1 MSEEEFTIAIHAIE
15 EYTGMIESIQQEADR
30 LKEQIKEHMRT
41 HGLTEIEVDGLR
53 VRLQETHRNHLDVK
67 SLKQMQPDVY
77 RAFCKQL
84 EVSRLI
90 IS

>member
-1 MSEEEFTIAIHAIE
+1 MTEEEFAIAIHAVK
-15 EYTGMIESIQQEADR
+15 EYADMIEMIEQESTR

-41 HGLTEIEVDGLR
+41 HGLTEIEVDGMR
-53 VRLQETHRNHLDVK
+53 VRLQEARRSYLDVK
-67 SLKQMQPDVY
+67 ALKQMQPDIY
-77 RAFCKQL
+77 REFYKRL